1 MAAAA
6 GGCWYGM
13 GTCDAA
19 GGSWY
24 CGWGGGNSC
33 VSFLGGNGGTGG
45 GRGDGVLFDNGLNRF
60 TECEDTDGDVGPS
73 SSLLSSHRKLKSSS
87 ITSVYFCSGPGSVDG
102 NNEDCVTVGGGC
114 VTATVVGGGC
124 VTATVVGGGCVTATV
139 VGGGC
144 VTATVVGGSCV
155 TAPGAVGREMVM
167 GMEVGM
173 EEGPGWTAACG
184 VEKSFSIIIN

>member
-1 MAAAA
+1 ME
-6 GGCWYGM
+6 
-13 GTCDAA
+13 
-19 GGSWY
+19 S
-24 CGWGGGNSC
+24 
-33 VSFLGGNGGTGG
+33 
-45 GRGDGVLFDNGLNRF
+45 
-60 TECEDTDGDVGPS
+60 EDTDGDVGPS

-87 ITSVYFCSGPGSVDG
+87 ITSVYFCSWPGSVDG

-124 VTATVVGGGCVTATV
+124 VTATVA
-139 VGGGC
+139 
-144 VTATVVGGSCV
+144 GGSCV

>member
-1 MAAAA
+1 MAA

-24 CGWGGGNSC
+24 CGWGGGGNSC

-60 TECEDTDGDVGPS
+60 TECEDTDGDIGLS

-102 NNEDCVTVGGGC
+102 INEDCVTVGGGC

-124 VTATVVGGGCVTATV
+124 VTA
-139 VGGGC
+139 
-144 VTATVVGGSCV
+144 
-155 TAPGAVGREMVM
+155 PGAVGREMVM

-173 EEGPGWTAACG
+173 EEGLGWTAACG
-184 VEKSFSIIIN
+184 VAKSFSIIIN